1 MMRAKRLFRT
11 ACAALVAIALPTEQ
25 ACAQGQERGP
35 SILRDAETEQFLR
48 DISAGMAQSAGLTP
62 GALHLYVIND
72 PEINAFVAQGQII
85 YINSGTIERADN
97 ASELQGVIAHE
108 LGHIEGG
115 DAVRSDDAINAA
127 SRVTLLSLL
136 AGIAATAVVGPAG
149 MLAMVAG
156 ENAAMGKFLAY
167 SRQQEGSADASA
179 VRHLN
184 DAHLSGKGMISFFG
198 TLRQE
203 EYRLTPSYTS
213 VDPYAMDHPMTAERQ
228 TTLQA
233 DLQKSPYWNTPP
245 DPQVTARFER
255 IKAKLIGYLDEP
267 RIVMNKFPNKDQS
280 VPAHYARAYAWHR
293 GGYPDAAM
301 REVDALLAV
310 TPHDPYFLELKGQIL
325 LEGGKP
331 KQAIAPLREAVLQ
344 SRSTPLIAALLG
356 NALVATEDP
365 NDFKE
370 AAQVLKVAVQRDS
383 DNPQAWYDLGLVYT
397 RMGDEPRASLA
408 SAERYSLQGDPRL
421 ALASAEIAMRGLP
434 AGTPDWIRAQDVA
447 LTARDEA
454 ERQRRQKRR

>member
-1 MMRAKRLFRT
+1 MNATKPLLRA
-11 ACAALVAIALPTEQ
+11 ACAALLAVALPVEQ
-25 ACAQGQERGP
+25 AWAQSQGGGP
-35 SILRDAETEQFLR
+35 SILRDAETEQFLQ
-48 DISAGMAQSAGLTP
+48 DISAGMAKSAGLSP

-97 ASELQGVIAHE
+97 ANELEGVIAHE

-115 DAVRSDDAINAA
+115 DAVRSEDAINAA

-136 AGIAATAVVGPAG
+136 AGIAATAVAGPAG
-149 MLAMVAG
+149 MLAMLAG

-179 VRHLN
+179 IRHLN

-198 TLRQE
+198 KLKHE

-213 VDPYAMDHPMTAERQ
+213 IDPYAMDHPMTADRQ
-228 TTLQA
+228 AALEA
-233 DLQKSPYWNTPP
+233 DLEKSPYWDRPI
-245 DPQVTARFER
+245 DPKEEARFLR
-255 IKAKLIGYLDEP
+255 IKAKLTGYLDDP
-267 RIVMNKFPNKDQS
+267 PIVMNKFPNSDQS
-280 VPAHYARAYAWHR
+280 VPGHYARAYAWHR

-301 REVDALLAV
+301 KEVDALLA
-310 TPHDPYFLELKGQIL
+310 TAPHDPYFLELKGQIL

-331 KQAIAPLREAVLQ
+331 KEAIPPLREAVVQ

-365 NDFKE
+365 KDFKE
-370 AAQVLKVAVQRDS
+370 AAQVLTVAVQRDNE
-383 DNPQAWYDLGLVYT
+383 NPQAWYDLGLVYT
-397 RMGDEPRASLA
+397 RMGDEARASLA
-408 SAERYSLQGDPRL
+408 SAERYSLQGEPRL
-421 ALASAEIAMRGLP
+421 ALAHAEIALRGLS
-434 AGTPDWIRAQDVA
+434 AGTPDYLRAQDVA